1 MKKIAKKIVFICM
14 LLALSVSAGAQYS
27 SVMAEDAGLTDGG
40 KAIVRNM
47 SPTEVVTYVWTGTK
61 QWFTYEN
68 STTLNYKVMDIN
80 IIPAFE
86 KIIINDFRIIGGIVY
101 FCGLDNNSG
110 KGVIGTFKTTDFF
123 GSYGN
128 IDYID
133 ISGTTELNRM
143 EVYHDPGTGNP
154 RVAAV
159 GYDRNGGCS
168 ILAQGVWVDCE
179 GYVPGGTPTSVSVF
193 EAHCTAPNDVEQW
206 HDVVST
212 NDWVVLVGYGNMG
225 GQEGIALRRFHKGNP
240 TDPEIDNIYI
250 FNESEK
256 VAWSETRAEFID
268 RNDMAV
274 VYRGERIR
282 NVTDFDKFRIFDI
295 DNLANINSQEYEVP
309 YKSYLW
315 EMAYMPNAKR
325 VVVLSDFPTPA
336 FLSNFAYLDPY
347 QTTTYTSV
355 FVNDDGWS
363 FQSLTNL
370 DGTFFVGAGG
380 FHFLLRDA
388 AASYPANN
396 IYVLPTAPT
405 LCPADHAIK
414 VAIIGNIRPNT
425 YFVTLTGG
433 PIALPPLN
441 SDPTVIAPGTLTLR
455 CLSN

>member
-1 MKKIAKKIVFICM
+1 M

-47 SPTEVVTYVWTGTK
+47 SPTEVVTYVWAGPK

-68 STTLNYKVMDIN
+68 STNLTYKN
-80 IIPAFE
+80 FQLPTPAFD

-101 FCGLDNNSG
+101 FCGLNNNSG
-110 KGVIGTFKTTDFF
+110 EGVIGTFNTTDFF

-143 EVYHDPGTGNP
+143 DVYQDPGTGDP

-159 GYDRNGGCS
+159 GYNRRGSCT

-179 GYVPGGTPTSVSVF
+179 GYMPGGTPLSVSVF
-193 EAHCTAPNDVEQW
+193 ESYCSAPNDVEQW

-212 NDWVVLVGYGNMG
+212 DDWVVLVGYGAVG
-225 GQEGIALRRFHKGNP
+225 GQKGIALRRFHKGNP
-240 TDPEIDNIYI
+240 TDPEINNIYI
-250 FNESEK
+250 FNESEN

-282 NVTDFDKFRIFDI
+282 NVIDFDKFRIFDI
-295 DNLANINSQEYEVP
+295 DNMANINSQEYDVP

-315 EMAYMPNAKR
+315 EMAYMPNANR

-336 FLSNFAYLDPY
+336 FLSNFAYLEPY
-347 QTTTYTSV
+347 KTTSYTSV
-355 FVNDDGWS
+355 YVNDDDWR

-370 DGTFFVGAGG
+370 DGKFFVGAGG
-380 FHFLLRDA
+380 FHFLLRDV

-396 IYVLPTAPT
+396 FYSTTPVYCPKDDVL
-405 LCPADHAIK
+405 K
-414 VAIIGNIRPNT
+414 VTIIDDAVRNVFP
-425 YFVTLTGG
+425 L
-433 PIALPPLN
+433 PLPPPSNISSPN
-441 SDPTVIAPGTLTLR
+441 SGNTTLQVYGLSIR

>member
-1 MKKIAKKIVFICM
+1 MKKMTQKIVFVCM

-47 SPTEVVTYVWTGTK
+47 SPTEVVTYVWAGPK

-68 STTLNYKVMDIN
+68 STTLTYKYFQLPTPD
-80 IIPAFE
+80 FD

-101 FCGLDNNSG
+101 FCGLDNNRG
-110 KGVIGTFKTTDFF
+110 EGVIGTFNTTDFF

-133 ISGTTELNRM
+133 ISRTTELNRM
-143 EVYHDPGTGNP
+143 EVYQDPGTGDP

-168 ILAQGVWVDCE
+168 VLAQGVWVDCE
-179 GYVPGGTPTSVSVF
+179 GYMPGGTPTSVSVF
-193 EAHCTAPNDVEQW
+193 EAHCSAPNDVEQW

-212 NDWVVLVGYGNMG
+212 DDWVVLVGYGNVG

-250 FNESEK
+250 FNESEN
-256 VAWSETRAEFID
+256 VAWSETRAESIRD
-268 RNDMAV
+268 NDMAV

-282 NVTDFDKFRIFDI
+282 NVIDFDKFRIFDI
-295 DNLANINSQEYEVP
+295 DNMANINSQEYEVP

-336 FLSNFAYLDPY
+336 FLSNFAYIEPY
-347 QTTTYTSV
+347 QTTSYTSV
-355 FVNDDGWS
+355 FVNDNDWR

-370 DGTFFVGAGG
+370 DGSFFVGAGG

-396 IYVLPTAPT
+396 IYSGGPA
-405 LCPADHAIK
+405 LCPKDDVLK
-414 VAIIGNIRPNT
+414 VAIIDDAVQNVFP
-425 YFVTLTGG
+425 L
-433 PIALPPLN
+433 PLPPPSNISSPSSGNTPLQVN
-441 SDPTVIAPGTLTLR
+441 SLSIR

>member
-1 MKKIAKKIVFICM
+1 M

-61 QWFTYEN
+61 RWFTYEN
-68 STTLNYKVMDIN
+68 SSSLNYKYIELNNPPLNN
-80 IIPAFE
+80 IVVE
-86 KIIINDFRIIGGIVY
+86 DFRIINDVLY
-101 FCGLDNNSG
+101 FCGKDNNSG
-110 KGVIGTFKTTDFF
+110 EGVLGTFKTSDFF
-123 GSYGN
+123 N
-128 IDYID
+128 PAWTPVQVDYFTIT
-133 ISGTTELNRM
+133 GTTELNRM
-143 EVYHDPGTGNP
+143 EVYKDPGTGAP
-154 RVAAV
+154 RIAAV
-159 GYDRNGGCS
+159 GYDRNGSCS

-212 NDWVVLVGYGNMG
+212 NDWVVLVGYGNVG
-225 GQEGIALRRFHKGNP
+225 GQEGIALRRFHKGHP

-250 FNESEK
+250 FNEPEK
-256 VAWSETRAEFID
+256 VAWAETRAEFIK

-274 VYRGERIR
+274 VYRGERVR
-282 NVTDFDKFRIFDI
+282 NVIDFDKFRIFDI
-295 DNLANINSQEYEVP
+295 DNMANINSQEYEVP

-336 FLSNFAYLDPY
+336 FLSNFSYIEPC
-347 QTTTYTSV
+347 QTTSYTSV
-355 FVNDDGWS
+355 YVNDDDWR

-380 FHFLLRDA
+380 FHFLLRDVS
-388 AASYPANN
+388 ASYPANN
-396 IYVLPTAPT
+396 IFVSPTAPT
-405 LCPADHAIK
+405 LCPKDDVLKVTIIDDAIRN
-414 VAIIGNIRPNT
+414 VFP
-425 YFVTLTGG
+425 L
-433 PIALPPLN
+433 PLPPP
-441 SDPTVIAPGTLTLR
+441 SGTSASYSGYPLLQGYGLSIR